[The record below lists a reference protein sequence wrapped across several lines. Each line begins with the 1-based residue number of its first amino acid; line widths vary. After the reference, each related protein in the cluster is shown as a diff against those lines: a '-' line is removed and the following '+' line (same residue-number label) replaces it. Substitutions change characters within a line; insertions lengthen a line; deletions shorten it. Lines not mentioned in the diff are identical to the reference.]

1 MSVSIQKQP
10 GMAWLYWA
18 VVDPRHAW
26 MNVSTQKPPGMARR
40 YRQGVAGQRPALPPP
55 DQAKLSVARTSAS
68 TFSASNAEWPEA
80 GVISSFAFGHT
91 LVRSQALAS
100 GQTTS

>member
-1 MSVSIQKQP
+1 TQKQPGMASLYWAVVDPRHAWMSVSIQWMSVSIQKQP

-40 YRQGVAGQRPALPPP
+40 YR
-55 DQAKLSVARTSAS
+55 
-68 TFSASNAEWPEA
+68 
-80 GVISSFAFGHT
+80 
-91 LVRSQALAS
+91 
-100 GQTTS
+100 